1 MSNRLLLT
9 SFQTWLPHQI
19 SNSADDL
26 LETIQKQRFAEDSLF
41 FLRKLPVD
49 VKLASGQVIKTI
61 KAIKPTGILCCGMA
75 ESREK
80 LTVESNAVCQE
91 DCIFTLVDLNKMIT
105 CLAYTEVS
113 HNAGKFVCEGL
124 YYEILKFT
132 QANTLKILCIFIHV
146 PVLNPRN
153 IDVVREDFTVIIN
166 FLL

>member
-26 LETIQKQRFAEDSLF
+26 LEIIQKQQFAEDSLF

-49 VKLASGQVIKTI
+49 IELASRQVIETI

-91 DCIFTLVDLNKMIT
+91 DCIFTMVDLNQMIA
-105 CLAYTEVS
+105 CLAHTEIS

-124 YYEILKFT
+124 YYKILKYT
-132 QANTLKILCIFIHV
+132 QANTWKIPCIFIHV
-146 PVLNPRN
+146 PVLNVRN
-153 IDVVREDFTVIIN
+153 IDVIQEDFNAIIN
-166 FLL
+166 FSL